1 MTLHKN
7 KFLTTAAAVA
17 LMLAVGACSSSS
29 DDDETLSA
37 APPPAA
43 PGGDPETPAPD
54 PVLTELEIVQA
65 AAVQAAK
72 DAGDAATLAKMASDA
87 ALVARESRAVIQTG
101 DLQEEGNSGMLAHA
115 AYTQAKAAAGA
126 ATAAQEASDAAAE
139 ETTVAAAT
147 RALVMAETAR
157 DNAVTAQ
164 GMAEA
169 QRDAAVLAAANEV
182 KIVDKTKT
190 VGDTSITVGVDD
202 TRTVTINDETTRTG
216 KESDIELASQVV
228 EGEELMDA
236 VVGPPAV
243 AVVLAKPGVE
253 ARSIKIGFVY
263 DSADDSARV
272 ALVHSYIGSA
282 TVGAYFSEG
291 NPITAV
297 DGKYD
302 ENTGDELPGLPVKA
316 ATGTYYEASS
326 LAADGNILATTT
338 KSTALYYYEST
349 ATAVVDG
356 EDVTT
361 TTKNFLRRTNT
372 ETNEDTTH
380 DDFGQV
386 TDTYQPVG
394 TRTVSFPEATEFA
407 HHHYGIWADLKE
419 AAKATGNNAI
429 SKLGVGFVAGVSEMT
444 GDDMPNHGDAN
455 YKGGWIAHV
464 QAADGDGNGP
474 VTMQNGDAS
483 MYANFEMGGV
493 DVTLTDLATLE
504 GTIDGNTFSGSKAP
518 TIEAA
523 AVDKGGLAVAG
534 KFTGSFS
541 GAFFG
546 PKAKEAGGIFDYS
559 SEDNEDGAFRG
570 AFGGVR

>member
-1 MTLHKN
+1 M
-7 KFLTTAAAVA
+7 
-17 LMLAVGACSSSS
+17 
-29 DDDETLSA
+29 
-37 APPPAA
+37 
-43 PGGDPETPAPD
+43 
-54 PVLTELEIVQA
+54 LTELEIVQA
-65 AAVQAAK
+65 ASVQAAK
-72 DAGDAATLAKMASDA
+72 DAGDAATLAKMAFDA

-115 AYTQAKAAAGA
+115 DYTQAKAAAGA
-126 ATAAQEASDAAAE
+126 ATAAQEASDLAAE
-139 ETTVAAAT
+139 ATDVQAAT
-147 RALVMAETAR
+147 RALVMAETAK
-157 DNAVTAQ
+157 DNAETAQ

-190 VGDTSITVGVDD
+190 VGDTSITVGVED
-202 TRTVTINDETTRTG
+202 TRTVTINDATTRTG
-216 KESDIELASQVV
+216 KESDIELDSQVV
-228 EGEELMDA
+228 EGEELVGA

-243 AVVLAKPGVE
+243 AEVPAKPGV
-253 ARSIKIGFVY
+253 APRSIKIGFVY

-272 ALVHSYIGSA
+272 ALVHSYIGSTTVVAYIHGNA
-282 TVGAYFSEG
+282 T
-291 NPITAV
+291 ITAM
-297 DGKYD
+297 DGIYND
-302 ENTGDELPGLPVKA
+302 DTGGDVVERPVKA
-316 ATGTYYEASS
+316 ATGTYY
-326 LAADGNILATTT
+326 LADGLTHTDNILATTT
-338 KSTALYYYEST
+338 KSTALYYYE
-349 ATAVVDG
+349 
-356 EDVTT
+356 TT
-361 TTKNFLRRTNT
+361 DDETGVTTKNFLRRTGT
-372 ETNEDTTH
+372 TVQDDTTEP
-380 DDFGQV
+380 DAGVV
-386 TDTYQPVG
+386 THTYQSVD

-429 SKLGVGFVAGVSEMT
+429 SKLGVGFVAGLSEMT
-444 GDDMPNHGDAN
+444 GDDMPNHGDATYN
-455 YKGGWIAHV
+455 GGWIAHV
-464 QAADGDGNGP
+464 QAADGNGNGP

-483 MYANFEMGGV
+483 MYADFEMGGV

-523 AVDKGGLAVAG
+523 AVDNGGLAVAG

-546 PKAKEAGGIFDYS
+546 PKAKEAGGVFDYS